1 MTQTKFENEKTWFNA
16 IESGQTEELHKK
28 YDLAVKNTAK
38 QFGLR
43 YPLYIDG
50 ETIFSKGGESE
61 NRSPNDTRILLG
73 IFQNA
78 TKEDVSKAGNA
89 AQKAYKKWEKTSYN
103 SRIEIIRQAADI
115 IAERKF
121 ELAAWMSFENGKNR
135 FESVGD
141 VDETLDLMRYYC
153 WLLKNNGGFDKPMN
167 QSFPNEENRSILKP
181 YGVWGVISPFNFPLA
196 IAAGMSVGALI
207 TGNTVLFKPC
217 RDTPILGYFLCKI
230 LHEAGLP
237 KGVFNYLTGPG
248 STVGVEI
255 IKNEYVKGVVFTGS
269 KEVGFTA
276 YNKFST
282 IEPRPFI
289 AELGGKNPVIVT
301 AKADIDKATEGI
313 AKAAFGYSGQKCSA
327 VSRVYVEKSVKKK
340 FVDALISKTLEMR
353 VGSAVERDSSLGPLI
368 NKSAYDNFQSYMK
381 VAHKD
386 GKVLTGGHVISEN
399 DKKYGYYV
407 EPTIVDGLPKN
418 HNLFKEELFV
428 PIVCIAEVNSLDEAL
443 TLANNTEYGLTAGIF
458 TQDKAEADKFL
469 DEIEAGVTYVNR
481 RIGATTGANPGAQSF
496 VGWKMSGTSGIG
508 AGGPYYLYQFLRE
521 QSQTRYP

>member
-1 MTQTKFENEKTWFNA
+1 MTRTKFVNEKTWFNA
-16 IESGQTEELHKK
+16 AVSGKTEELHNK
-28 YDLAVKNTAK
+28 YDIAVKNVSK

-50 ETIFSKGGESE
+50 EEIYSKGGESG
-61 NRSPNDTRILLG
+61 NLSPNDTRILIG
-73 IFQNA
+73 KFQYA
-78 TKEDVSKAGNA
+78 TQEDVTKAAEA
-89 AQKAYKKWEKTSYN
+89 AFKAYKKWSRTSYE
-103 SRIEIIRQAADI
+103 SRIEILRKAADI

-121 ELAAWMSFENGKNR
+121 ELAAWMSIENGKNR

-141 VDETLDLMRYYC
+141 VDETIDLIRYYC
-153 WLLKNNGGFDKPMN
+153 WFLENNGGFDISMN
-167 QSFPNEENRSILKP
+167 QSFPDEENRSILKP

-196 IAAGMSVGALI
+196 IAAGMSVGAII

-248 STVGVEI
+248 NSVGVQI
-255 IKNEYVKGVVFTGS
+255 IQNQYVKGMVFTGS
-269 KEVGFTA
+269 RDVGFTA
-276 YNKFST
+276 YNQFSK

-301 AKADIDKATEGI
+301 SKADIEKAAEGI
-313 AKAAFGYSGQKCSA
+313 SKAAFGYSGQKCSA
-327 VSRVYVEKSVKKK
+327 ASRVYVEKNIKQK
-340 FVDALISKTLEMR
+340 FVDALVSKTKEMK
-353 VGSAVERDSSLGPLI
+353 VGSAVERDSFLGPII
-368 NKSAYDNFQSYMK
+368 NKKSYDNFQSYMK
-381 VAHKD
+381 VAFKD
-386 GKVLTGGHVISEN
+386 GKILTGGHIIVDN

-407 EPTIVDGLPKN
+407 EPTIVDGLPKD

-428 PIVCIAEVNSLDEAL
+428 PIVCIAEVENLDEAL
-443 TLANNTEYGLTAGIF
+443 NLANDTEYGLTAGIF
-458 TQDKAEADKFL
+458 TQDKKEADKFL

-496 VGWKMSGTSGIG
+496 VGWKMSGTSGVG
-508 AGGPYYLYQFLRE
+508 AGGPYYLHQFLRE

>member
-1 MTQTKFENEKTWFNA
+1 MTQIKFENEKTWFNA
-16 IESGQTEELHKK
+16 AASGQTEELHSK
-28 YDLAVKNTAK
+28 YDMAVKTISK
-38 QFGLR
+38 QFGLQ
-43 YPLYIDG
+43 YPLYING
-50 ETIFSKGGESE
+50 EEIISKGGEFE

-73 IFQNA
+73 RFQKGTREDT
-78 TKEDVSKAGNA
+78 TKAVDA
-89 AQKAYKKWEKTSYN
+89 ALKAYKKWSRTSYK
-103 SRIEIIRQAADI
+103 SRIEIIRRAAKI

-141 VDETLDLMRYYC
+141 VDETLDLIRYYC
-153 WLLKNNGGFDKPMN
+153 WILGNNGGFDKPMN

-196 IAAGMSVGALI
+196 IAGGMSVGALI
-207 TGNTVLFKPC
+207 TGNTVVFKPAS
-217 RDTPILGYFLCKI
+217 DTPILGYFLCRI

-237 KGVFNYLTGPG
+237 KGVFNYITGSG
-248 STVGVEI
+248 STVGVELI
-255 IKNEYVKGVVFTGS
+255 QNQHVKGIVFTGS
-269 KEVGFTA
+269 KDVGFAA
-276 YNKFST
+276 YNKFSV

-301 AKADIDKATEGI
+301 AKADIEKAAEGV

-327 VSRVYVEKSVKKK
+327 TSRVYIEKSIKQK
-340 FVDALISKTLEMR
+340 FVDALVSQTNKMN
-353 VGSAVERDSSLGPLI
+353 VGSAVECNSSLGPLI
-368 NKSAYDNFQSYMK
+368 NKKAFNDFQLYMK
-381 VAHKD
+381 VAFKD
-386 GKVLTGGHVISEN
+386 GKVLTGGHVISDN

-407 EPTIVDGLPKN
+407 ELTIVDDLPKD

-428 PIVCIAEVNSLDEAL
+428 PIVCIAEVDDLDEAL
-443 TLANNTEYGLTAGIF
+443 TLANDSEYGLTAGIF

-508 AGGPYYLYQFLRE
+508 AGGPYYLLQFLRE